1 MKGKVGLAIGLS
13 VGYVLGTRAGRE
25 RYEQMKTQWLK
36 LWNQEPVQRQVAKV
50 QTFATSAAMAVP
62 GVLWEG
68 AKRVTKAV
76 ANAQQGSDAK
86 PSAGATGAKVRDVV
100 RDTADKVGDAI
111 EDAAEDAQ
119 RAADD
124 VSRAAKTDG
133 K

>member
-36 LWNQEPVQRQVAKV
+36 LWNQEPVQRQVVKV
-50 QTFATSAAMAVP
+50 QTFATSAALAVP

-68 AKRVTKAV
+68 AKRVTRAV
-76 ANAQQGSDAK
+76 SNAQQG
-86 PSAGATGAKVRDVV
+86 AGTQQGAAGEKVRDVV
-100 RDTADKVGDAI
+100 RDTAEKVGDVL
-111 EDAAEDAQ
+111 EDAAEEAQ
-119 RAADD
+119 HAADD